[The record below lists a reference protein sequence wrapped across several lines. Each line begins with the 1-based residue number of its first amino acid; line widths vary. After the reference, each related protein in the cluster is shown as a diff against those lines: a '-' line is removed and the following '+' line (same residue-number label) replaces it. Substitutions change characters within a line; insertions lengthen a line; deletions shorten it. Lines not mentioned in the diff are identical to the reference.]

1 MQVETKKVT
10 VYQLRKYT
18 INDKKAL
25 KSQKKRKRKKKKGKK
40 RKDRRENN

>member
-25 KSQKKRKRKKKKGKK
+25 KSQKKKEKKKEKRKEKKG
-40 RKDRRENN
+40 